1 VLQLRRVG
9 NLSISTKEKENPVM
23 IKVLASSTFKSVLG
37 LVFALGLVSNAS
49 AQNVHFKRTPT
60 FADIGQQ
67 LRATISLAGL
77 GNGDV
82 TITLAASGS
91 GTTTCFSPG
100 GNPAPGQNKVAVSST
115 VSTTVPT
122 TQIKNGNLQVVLTTP
137 VPATPT
143 PAEAG
148 CPNNNWTV
156 QLSDVSFST
165 ATVSVVQGGVTVLT
179 RTFDLEQ

>member
-1 VLQLRRVG
+1 VVAIQVHQKKR
-9 NLSISTKEKENPVM
+9 KEKPSM
-23 IKVLASSTFKSVLG
+23 KKVLDRSMFKSVFG
-37 LVFALGLVSNAS
+37 LVFALGLVSSAS

-60 FADIGQQ
+60 FTDIGQQ

-100 GNPAPGQNKVAVSST
+100 GNAAPGQNKIAISST
-115 VSTTVPT
+115 VSATVPSS
-122 TQIKNGNLQVVLTTP
+122 QIKNGNLQVVLTTP

-148 CPNNNWTV
+148 CPNDNWTV
-156 QLSDVSFST
+156 QLNDVSFST

-179 RTFDLEQ
+179 QTFTLGN